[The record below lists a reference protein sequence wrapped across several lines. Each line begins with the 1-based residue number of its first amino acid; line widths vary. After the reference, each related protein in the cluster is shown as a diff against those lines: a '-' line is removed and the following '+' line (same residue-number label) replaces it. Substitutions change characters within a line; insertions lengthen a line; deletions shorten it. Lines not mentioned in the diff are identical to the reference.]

1 MKKLLL
7 VVLVLLGLNQTQA
20 QTENLVPYFCCD
32 SITYWTDQSQGFN
45 VGLDTSNIVHNPDSI
60 TVYWGV
66 CTNGMCY
73 AGNGMFAYFGQIMTT
88 DTLKICYD
96 AYLYEANAV
105 EVCTRCDSVI
115 FDQNTGSWVLF
126 SMGNTTNIE
135 ELAIDRFEIDAN
147 IYDLSGR
154 QLKQIPLGVMYIKN
168 RKLYIKTK

>member
-7 VVLVLLGLNQTQA
+7 AVLVLFGLQTQA
-20 QTENLVPYFCCD
+20 QQSAPYFCCD

-45 VGLDTSNIVHNPDSI
+45 IGLDTTNIIHTPDSMEVLWSI
-60 TVYWGV
+60 CNSSQCYTG
-66 CTNGMCY
+66 TGMY
-73 AGNGMFAYFGQIMTT
+73 AYFGQIMTT
-88 DTLKICYD
+88 DTLKVCYD
-96 AYLYEANAV
+96 AYIYEANSM
-105 EVCTRCDSVI
+105 ELCTRCDSVI
-115 FDQNTGSWVLF
+115 FDQNTFSWVLF
-126 SMGNTTNIE
+126 SSVITNIE